1 MNVFGVFLTP
11 QVSLWPGLFLWTSE
25 QLGEISRPI
34 NVNPELDS
42 RIDVLR
48 QVPSLKWLITGA
60 AQRFLLLELNSL

>member
-11 QVSLWPGLFLWTSE
+11 QVSLWPSLFLCTSE